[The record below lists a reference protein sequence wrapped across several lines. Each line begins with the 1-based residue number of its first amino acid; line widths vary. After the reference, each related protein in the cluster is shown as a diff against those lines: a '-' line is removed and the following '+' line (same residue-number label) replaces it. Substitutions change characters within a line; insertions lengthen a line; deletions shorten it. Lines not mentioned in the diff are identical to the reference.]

1 MTDLSMRGPLGQ
13 KTQNMVAPA
22 IRKSAEGED
31 CTLRL
36 SRCTYDPAQ
45 TIFAHL
51 RFFGWAG
58 MSQKPDDL
66 LGVYTCKNCHDDLD
80 NRASGT
86 WGFEDVLRAL
96 GETLM
101 RMKAKG
107 LIYVKGV
114 KQ

>member
-1 MTDLSMRGPLGQ
+1 MTFRRAPLGP
-13 KTQNMVAPA
+13 KTENMVAPA
-22 IRKSAEGED
+22 LRKSARGED

-36 SRCTYDPAQ
+36 SRCTHNPEQ
-45 TIFAHL
+45 TVFAHL

-58 MSQKPDDL
+58 ISQKPDDL
-66 LGVYTCKNCHDDLD
+66 LGVYACQNCHDDLD
-80 NRASGT
+80 NRASGD

-101 RMKAKG
+101 RMNAKG
-107 LIYVKGV
+107 LVYVKGV